1 MDKWRK
7 LGLNSFE
14 PALVSL
20 VLLPLRS
27 ALQILFIFFLLKCLP
42 FKLTLIDLFHI
53 WRALMVP
60 LLVFEVT
67 LYEVENGEHSQGKQ
81 EKLVCCQVSLLLRC
95 CMMLD
100 PNVVLI
106 YDHFHLG
113 HFVEKVS
120 HACCSDDHQQH
131 IGLAMTLIYLA
142 SHLIVLAN

>member
-67 LYEVENGEHSQGKQ
+67 LYKVEDGENS
-81 EKLVCCQVSLLLRC
+81 
-95 CMMLD
+95 
-100 PNVVLI
+100 
-106 YDHFHLG
+106 
-113 HFVEKVS
+113 
-120 HACCSDDHQQH
+120 
-131 IGLAMTLIYLA
+131 
-142 SHLIVLAN
+142 

>member
-1 MDKWRK
+1 MYEWRK
-7 LGLNSFE
+7 PGLSSFE

-20 VLLPLRS
+20 VPRPLRS
-27 ALQILFIFFLLKCLP
+27 ALQILFIFFLLSCLP
-42 FKLTLIDLFHI
+42 FKLTLIDLFHV

-67 LYEVENGEHSQGKQ
+67 LYEVEDGEHSKGKQ
-81 EKLVCCQVSLLLRC
+81 EKLVGGQVSLLPRS

-106 YDHFHLG
+106 DNHFHLG
-113 HFVEKVS
+113 HIVEEVA
-120 HACCSDDHQQH
+120 HACRSDHHQQH